1 MGRRFLNPFLS
12 IFLFLR
18 PCIVPWAD
26 NYPCISEFRL
36 SSSTMYV
43 AVQYT
48 QKELLMQLC
57 FSTQR
62 WGSSTLLFHV
72 GLSLLLEAG
81 RSWLSMPPQ
90 IQSGASKKLYDM
102 IDVLRE
108 GNMRWGPCLASDE
121 LSCTNLQAQFHRE
134 LGYFYNVP
142 FSMYQLTHFQFWI
155 GCFNDGRYSVPKWS
169 TIWNGVMLRDL
180 CFESRPAK
188 DARSIY

>member
-1 MGRRFLNPFLS
+1 MPSTCTISLRLMGRRFPNPFLS

-18 PCIVPWAD
+18 PCIGPWAD
-26 NYPCISEFRL
+26 NYPCIAEFRL

-62 WGSSTLLFHV
+62 WGSSTLLFHH

-81 RSWLSMPPQ
+81 RSWLSMHATADSIGCEQ
-90 IQSGASKKLYDM
+90 EIVWHDWCLER
-102 IDVLRE
+102 RE
-108 GNMRWGPCLASDE
+108 HEMRSMLASDE

-142 FSMYQLTHFQFWI
+142 FPIYQLTHFQFWI
-155 GCFNDGRYSVPKWS
+155 GCFNDGRYSVPEC
-169 TIWNGVMLRDL
+169 MQ
-180 CFESRPAK
+180 F
-188 DARSIY
+188 

>member
-1 MGRRFLNPFLS
+1 MPSTCTISLRLMGRRFLNPFLS

-62 WGSSTLLFHV
+62 WGSSTLLFHH

-81 RSWLSMPPQ
+81 RSWLSMHATADSIGCEQEIVWHDWCLERREHEMRSMFGVRWAFMYQFASSIPPWIRLLLQ
-90 IQSGASKKLYDM
+90 CTLLNVPVNSLSVLDWLLQWWK
-102 IDVLRE
+102 VLRSK
-108 GNMRWGPCLASDE
+108 MIY
-121 LSCTNLQAQFHRE
+121 NL
-134 LGYFYNVP
+134 
-142 FSMYQLTHFQFWI
+142 
-155 GCFNDGRYSVPKWS
+155 K
-169 TIWNGVMLRDL
+169 
-180 CFESRPAK
+180 
-188 DARSIY
+188 RSNA